1 MREADVEL
9 SQEYALHEDAS
20 GICKWLVCDVMG
32 PLVLLLYVCLSTRD
46 VCLSV
51 HACCMFVHVCCMF
64 VHACRMF
71 VCPHVMYV
79 CLSTCDV
86 CLSVHS

>member
-20 GICKWLVCDVMG
+20 GICKWLVCDLMGRTLSTLKLLSLNSMEDWLNKNTNLSCDVCLSVHTCCMSVCPHVM
-32 PLVLLLYVCLSTRD
+32 YVCLSTRD

-51 HACCMFVHVCCMF
+51 H
-64 VHACRMF
+64 
-71 VCPHVMYV
+71 
-79 CLSTCDV
+79 T
-86 CLSVHS
+86 